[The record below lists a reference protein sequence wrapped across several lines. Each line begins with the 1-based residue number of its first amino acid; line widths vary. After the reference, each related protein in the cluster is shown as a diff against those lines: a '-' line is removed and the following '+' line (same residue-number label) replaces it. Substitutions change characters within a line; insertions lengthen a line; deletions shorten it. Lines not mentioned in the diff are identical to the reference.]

1 MYSHPGKRP
10 WLLVKQADIAL
21 PCATQN
27 EVSEG
32 EAKGLVAAGV
42 RIVAE
47 GSNMV
52 RLYNLSIEQCIDRL
66 WSFVLGL
73 HPRGDQRL
81 RGHSC
86 RGCREDRLV
95 RSR

>member
-21 PCATQN
+21 PSATQN
-27 EVSEG
+27 EVSEA

-52 RLYNLSIEQCIDRL
+52 RLHNLSI
-66 WSFVLGL
+66 
-73 HPRGDQRL
+73 
-81 RGHSC
+81 
-86 RGCREDRLV
+86 
-95 RSR
+95 

>member
-1 MYSHPGKRP
+1 MRVSLSAGLLSLWDSSLMSFHPGKRP

-21 PCATQN
+21 PSATQN
-27 EVSEG
+27 EVSEE

-52 RLYNLSIEQCIDRL
+52 RLFVNTPVGQSTDR
-66 WSFVLGL
+66 
-73 HPRGDQRL
+73 R
-81 RGHSC
+81 
-86 RGCREDRLV
+86 
-95 RSR
+95 

>member
-1 MYSHPGKRP
+1 MSRYTRLSPLWNSFLMYFHPGKRP

-21 PCATQN
+21 PSATQN
-27 EVSEG
+27 EVSEE

-52 RLYNLSIEQCIDRL
+52 RLRDRSMKQCM
-66 WSFVLGL
+66 G
-73 HPRGDQRL
+73 
-81 RGHSC
+81 
-86 RGCREDRLV
+86 
-95 RSR
+95 

>member
-1 MYSHPGKRP
+1 MRFHPGKRP

-32 EAKGLVAAGV
+32 EARGLIDAGV
-42 RIVAE
+42 RLVAE

-52 RLYNLSIEQCIDRL
+52 RLHNP
-66 WSFVLGL
+66 LGNPWTDSDPPIPGL
-73 HPRGDQRL
+73 YPRGD
-81 RGHSC
+81 
-86 RGCREDRLV
+86 
-95 RSR
+95 